1 MEKNEKKRVEVK
13 SKLKQAV
20 LFMLLAIAGA
30 LFLEIVVYNFHPLI
44 KRDGMEINYEKG
56 IELTGDE
63 PYTVSRLNYGLKF
76 EFDEPV
82 YIKKIQFNLS
92 TALTRGYDIL
102 IKKVNMFG
110 EEEDRYLYDE
120 YNPDLNTS
128 FTRINAKVKSIQ
140 VVLTAET
147 DWNRVFVNLLISN
160 KMQINKIRLF
170 FWFAGFF
177 VMLLFMFSKRIFEK
191 KIEWGTAIV
200 CLILGCFVIYS
211 QGVNENGWDEEVH
224 FQNIYGMSYKNDVVK
239 NDAVKLMEKR
249 LPISYYNT
257 YEERSLAIQHVNEI
271 ANENEESYWHN
282 WNLSYKNWIY
292 LPQTVGILIA
302 RKLGFRFSY
311 MIMFS
316 KLINLLSY
324 VCIAFWTIRFACVK
338 RELVAALFLIPTQM
352 FIATTFAYDTLTT
365 GFLMMGAVCWMRVM
379 IKEKDAYTNN
389 FIIGSFLCFILGSS
403 AKAIYIPLI
412 LLCTLIPQEKFFS
425 KKVCML
431 FRSGIVILFCIVLYT
446 FVAPTVSNVVSNN
459 IGWGGDSR
467 VKSADIVLQMKNVL
481 THPIQYTYLLV
492 TQIGKSLFG
501 YFLGLDGIGNY
512 GRFKVVGEEYG
523 YITPIWICMIMMGR
537 KEEIS
542 FCFSRKVRNAIR
554 ILVAGVIAL
563 IWTALYLDY
572 TPVGSAVID
581 GVQARY
587 YTPLLFPILLS
598 CHSDR
603 FVLPIKTKWY
613 RKIILGFPIFLYCV
627 GIYFGMLYKYCF

>member
-1 MEKNEKKRVEVK
+1 MEKKRVDVK
-13 SKLKQAV
+13 ENLKKV
-20 LFMLLAIAGA
+20 ILFMLLAIAGA

-44 KRDGMEINYEKG
+44 KRDGVEINYAKG
-56 IELTGDE
+56 IKLTGDE
-63 PYTVSRLNYGLKF
+63 PYTVTRLDYGLKF

-82 YIKKIQFNLS
+82 YIKKIQFNLE
-92 TALTRGYDIL
+92 TAITRGYDIS
-102 IKKVNMFG
+102 IKKINMFG
-110 EEEDRYLYDE
+110 EEEDEYLYDE
-120 YNPDLNTS
+120 YNPALNSS
-128 FTRINAKVKSIQ
+128 FTKINAKVKSIKI
-140 VVLTAET
+140 VLTAQT
-147 DWNRVFVNLLISN
+147 DWNRVFVSFLMTN
-160 KMQINKIRLF
+160 KVQINKIRLL
-170 FWFAGFF
+170 FWFICLFI
-177 VMLLFMFSKRIFEK
+177 VLLFLFSKHTFEK
-191 KIEWGTAIV
+191 RIEWGTAIV
-200 CLILGCFVIYS
+200 CLLLGCFVIYS
-211 QGVNENGWDEEVH
+211 QGINENGWDEEVH

-257 YEERSLAIQHVNEI
+257 YEERSLTIQYVNEL

-282 WNLSYKNWIY
+282 WSLGYKNWIY
-292 LPQTVGILIA
+292 LPQAVGILIA

-311 MIMFS
+311 MIMFG
-316 KLINLLSY
+316 KFMNLLSY
-324 VCIAFWTIRFACVK
+324 VCIAFWTVRFACVK

-365 GFLMMGAVCWMRVM
+365 GFLMLGAVCWMRVM

-389 FIIGSFLCFILGSS
+389 FIIGSFVSFILGSS

-412 LLCTLIPQEKFFS
+412 LLCILIPAEKFSS
-425 KKVCML
+425 KKVYML
-431 FRSGIVILFCIVLYT
+431 FRAGIVVLFCMVLYT
-446 FVAPTVSNVVSNN
+446 FVAPTVANVVSNN

-467 VKSADIVLQMKNVL
+467 VKSADIVSQMKSIL
-481 THPIQYTYLLV
+481 THPIQYLYLLV
-492 TQIGKSLFG
+492 TQIGKSFLG

-512 GRFKVVGEEYG
+512 GRFGVVGREYG
-523 YITPIWICMIMMGR
+523 YLSPIWICMIMMGR

-542 FCFSRKVRNAIR
+542 FCFTKKVRNCIR
-554 ILVAGVIAL
+554 ILVVGIIGL

-572 TPVGSAVID
+572 TPVGSVSID

-603 FVLPIKTKWY
+603 FVLPLKTKWY
-613 RKIILGFPIFLYCV
+613 RKIMLGFPIFLYCV